1 MIENLFEI
9 DLIALI
15 KGVGYLG
22 LFGIIFAESGV
33 FIGLFL
39 PGDSLLLTAGLL
51 ASQGYLNIWLL
62 APIFFLAA
70 VLGDNFGYAFGKKV
84 WPALFNKEKSFLF
97 HKENLEKSYLFYDYL
112 GSFVGGGPVA
122 LRVFFGKFSS

>member
-62 APIFFLAA
+62 APLFFLAA

-84 WPALFNKEKSFLF
+84 GPALFNKEKSFL
-97 HKENLEKSYLFYDYL
+97 
-112 GSFVGGGPVA
+112 
-122 LRVFFGKFSS
+122 